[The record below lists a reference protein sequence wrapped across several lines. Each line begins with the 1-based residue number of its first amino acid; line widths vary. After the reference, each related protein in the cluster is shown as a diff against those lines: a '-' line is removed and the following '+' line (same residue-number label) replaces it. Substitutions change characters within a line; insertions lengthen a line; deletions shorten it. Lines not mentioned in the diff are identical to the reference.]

1 MPIYEYTCSACG
13 EDFEE
18 LILGSRD
25 EVTCPNCN
33 SGKIKKKMSVFA
45 HQCENGF
52 RPGTGSSCSAC
63 TASTCTS
70 CKK

>member
-1 MPIYEYTCSACG
+1 MPIYEYTCTECG

-18 LILGSRD
+18 LILNSRED
-25 EVTCPNCN
+25 VLCPNCN
-33 SGKIKKKMSVFA
+33 SEKIQKKMSVFA
-45 HQCENGF
+45 HKNEEGF
-52 RPGTGSSCSAC
+52 RPSTGSSCSAC